1 MSEELPD
8 YIGHRQRLKERF
20 KLGGGGDMADYEM
33 LELLL
38 TLAIPRKD
46 TKPLAKALV
55 KEFGSFAEV
64 LFASDDKL
72 MTFTGLKEN
81 TILVFRIVRE
91 AALRMTWQKLSATE
105 APVLTSYDAIIEY
118 CRAASGYKDREEFRV
133 IFLNAKN
140 RIIGEEVQQRGSV
153 NAVAIHPGEVMRSAV
168 LKGATALILVHNH
181 PSGDVTPS
189 RADIEVTRKIAE
201 ALAAVEIRLIDHF
214 IVSKSLVFSFNDHG
228 KLVVS
233 KNGV

>member
-181 PSGDVTPS
+181 PSGDVTLS

-228 KLVVS
+228 LLS
-233 KNGV
+233 RN

>member
-153 NAVAIHPGEVMRSAV
+153 NAVAIHPGEVMRSVV

-228 KLVVS
+228 LLS
-233 KNGV
+233 RN

>member
-1 MSEELPD
+1 
-8 YIGHRQRLKERF
+8 
-20 KLGGGGDMADYEM
+20 MADYEM

-118 CRAASGYKDREEFRV
+118 CRAASGYKDRKEFRV

-228 KLVVS
+228 LLS
-233 KNGV
+233 RN

>member
-228 KLVVS
+228 LLS
-233 KNGV
+233 RN

>member
-140 RIIGEEVQQRGSV
+140 RIIGEDVQQRGSV

-181 PSGDVTPS
+181 PSGDVTHS
-189 RADIEVTRKIAE
+189 RYDIEVTRKI
-201 ALAAVEIRLIDHF
+201 
-214 IVSKSLVFSFNDHG
+214 S
-228 KLVVS
+228 
-233 KNGV
+233 

>member
-181 PSGDVTPS
+181 TSGDVTPS

-228 KLVVS
+228 LLS
-233 KNGV
+233 RN

>member
-1 MSEELPD
+1 MSEELLD

-228 KLVVS
+228 LLS
-233 KNGV
+233 RN

>member
-64 LFASDDKL
+64 LFASD
-72 MTFTGLKEN
+72 TFTGLKEN

-228 KLVVS
+228 LLS
-233 KNGV
+233 RN

>member
-1 MSEELPD
+1 
-8 YIGHRQRLKERF
+8 
-20 KLGGGGDMADYEM
+20 
-33 LELLL
+33 
-38 TLAIPRKD
+38 
-46 TKPLAKALV
+46 
-55 KEFGSFAEV
+55 
-64 LFASDDKL
+64 
-72 MTFTGLKEN
+72 
-81 TILVFRIVRE
+81 
-91 AALRMTWQKLSATE
+91 MTWQKLSATE

-228 KLVVS
+228 LLS
-233 KNGV
+233 RN

>member
-153 NAVAIHPGEVMRSAV
+153 NAVAIHPGEVMRPAV

-228 KLVVS
+228 LLS
-233 KNGV
+233 RN

>member
-181 PSGDVTPS
+181 PSGETTPS
-189 RADIEVTRKIAE
+189 QADKTLTQRLVQVLQLVDIRVPDHLIVGGRQIYSFAE
-201 ALAAVEIRLIDHF
+201 
-214 IVSKSLVFSFNDHG
+214 HG
-228 KLVVS
+228 LL
-233 KNGV
+233 

>member
-8 YIGHRQRLKERF
+8 YIGHCQRLKERF

-228 KLVVS
+228 LLS
-233 KNGV
+233 RN

>member
-8 YIGHRQRLKERF
+8 YRGHRQRLKERF

-153 NAVAIHPGEVMRSAV
+153 NAVAIHPGEAMRSAV
-168 LKGATALILVHNH
+168 LNGATARVLGHNP
-181 PSGDVTPS
+181 PSGEDTPS
-189 RADIEVTRKIAE
+189 RPGI
-201 ALAAVEIRLIDHF
+201 
-214 IVSKSLVFSFNDHG
+214 
-228 KLVVS
+228 
-233 KNGV
+233 

>member
-8 YIGHRQRLKERF
+8 YIGHRKRLKERF
-20 KLGGGGDMADYEM
+20 KLGGGNDMADYEM
-33 LELLL
+33 MELLL

-46 TKPLAKALV
+46 TKPLAKALI

-72 MTFTGLKEN
+72 IAFSGLKEN
-81 TILVFRIVRE
+81 TILVFKIVRE

-118 CRAASGYKDREEFRV
+118 CRAASGYKDREEFRI
-133 IFLNAKN
+133 IFLNARN

-153 NAVAIHPGEVMRSAV
+153 NAVAIHPGEVMRAAV
-168 LKGATALILVHNH
+168 LKGATSLILVHNH

-189 RADIEVTRKIAE
+189 RADIEVTKKIAE

-214 IVSKSLVFSFNDHG
+214 IVSKNLVFSFNDHG
-228 KLVVS
+228 LLRKS
-233 KNGV
+233 

>member
-38 TLAIPRKD
+38 TLAIPKKD

-228 KLVVS
+228 LLS
-233 KNGV
+233 RN

>member
-1 MSEELPD
+1 MSEETPD

-20 KLGGGGDMADYEM
+20 KIGGGGDMADYEM

-72 MTFTGLKEN
+72 ITFNGLKEN

-189 RADIEVTRKIAE
+189 RADIDVTRKIAE
-201 ALAAVEIRLIDHF
+201 ALSAVDIRLIDHF
-214 IVSKSLVFSFNDHG
+214 IVSKNLVFSFNDHG
-228 KLVVS
+228 LLGR
-233 KNGV
+233 N

>member
-1 MSEELPD
+1 M
-8 YIGHRQRLKERF
+8 
-20 KLGGGGDMADYEM
+20 
-33 LELLL
+33 
-38 TLAIPRKD
+38 
-46 TKPLAKALV
+46 
-55 KEFGSFAEV
+55 
-64 LFASDDKL
+64 
-72 MTFTGLKEN
+72 
-81 TILVFRIVRE
+81 
-91 AALRMTWQKLSATE
+91 
-105 APVLTSYDAIIEY
+105 
-118 CRAASGYKDREEFRV
+118 

-228 KLVVS
+228 LLS
-233 KNGV
+233 RN

>member
-46 TKPLAKALV
+46 AKPLAKALV

-228 KLVVS
+228 LLS
-233 KNGV
+233 RN

>member
-20 KLGGGGDMADYEM
+20 KLGGGGDRADYEM

-228 KLVVS
+228 LLS
-233 KNGV
+233 RN

>member
-1 MSEELPD
+1 MSEETPD

-20 KLGGGGDMADYEM
+20 KIGGGGDMADYEM

-72 MTFTGLKEN
+72 MTFNGLKEN

-201 ALAAVEIRLIDHF
+201 ALSAVDIRLIDHF
-214 IVSKSLVFSFNDHG
+214 IVSKNLVFSFNDHG
-228 KLVVS
+228 LLGR
-233 KNGV
+233 N

>member
-91 AALRMTWQKLSATE
+91 AALRMTW
-105 APVLTSYDAIIEY
+105 
-118 CRAASGYKDREEFRV
+118 
-133 IFLNAKN
+133 
-140 RIIGEEVQQRGSV
+140 
-153 NAVAIHPGEVMRSAV
+153 
-168 LKGATALILVHNH
+168 
-181 PSGDVTPS
+181 
-189 RADIEVTRKIAE
+189 
-201 ALAAVEIRLIDHF
+201 
-214 IVSKSLVFSFNDHG
+214 
-228 KLVVS
+228 
-233 KNGV
+233 

>member
-168 LKGATALILVHNH
+168 LKGATALIH
-181 PSGDVTPS
+181 
-189 RADIEVTRKIAE
+189 IFKRK
-201 ALAAVEIRLIDHF
+201 ALRKVISFICLPNLTLNVSILNSPFVNFSSSQGLHLPALPVGRCPAAR
-214 IVSKSLVFSFNDHG
+214 
-228 KLVVS
+228 
-233 KNGV
+233 

>member
-55 KEFGSFAEV
+55 KEFGQFCRSLVCFGRQTV
-64 LFASDDKL
+64 
-72 MTFTGLKEN
+72 TFTGLKEN

-153 NAVAIHPGEVMRSAV
+153 NAVAIHPGRSECV
-168 LKGATALILVHNH
+168 
-181 PSGDVTPS
+181 
-189 RADIEVTRKIAE
+189 RR
-201 ALAAVEIRLIDHF
+201 F
-214 IVSKSLVFSFNDHG
+214 
-228 KLVVS
+228 
-233 KNGV
+233 

>member
-181 PSGDVTPS
+181 PSGDVTPL

-228 KLVVS
+228 LLS
-233 KNGV
+233 RN

>member
-118 CRAASGYKDREEFRV
+118 CRAASGYKDRDEFRV

-228 KLVVS
+228 LLS
-233 KNGV
+233 RN

>member
-201 ALAAVEIRLIDHF
+201 AQAAVEIRLIDHF

-228 KLVVS
+228 LLS
-233 KNGV
+233 RN

>member
-46 TKPLAKALV
+46 TKPLTKALV

-228 KLVVS
+228 LLS
-233 KNGV
+233 RN

>member
-91 AALRMTWQKLSATE
+91 AALRM
-105 APVLTSYDAIIEY
+105 TSYDAIIEY

-228 KLVVS
+228 LLGR
-233 KNGV
+233 N

>member
-214 IVSKSLVFSFNDHG
+214 IVSKSLVSSFNDHG
-228 KLVVS
+228 LLGR
-233 KNGV
+233 N

>member
-214 IVSKSLVFSFNDHG
+214 IVSKSLVFSFNYHG
-228 KLVVS
+228 LLS
-233 KNGV
+233 RN

>member
-8 YIGHRQRLKERF
+8 YIGHRKRLKERF
-20 KLGGGGDMADYEM
+20 KLGGGNDMADYEM
-33 LELLL
+33 MELLL

-46 TKPLAKALV
+46 TKPLAKALI

-72 MTFTGLKEN
+72 MTFSGLKEN
-81 TILVFRIVRE
+81 TILVFKIVRE

-118 CRAASGYKDREEFRV
+118 CRAASGYKDREEFRI
-133 IFLNAKN
+133 IFLNARN

-168 LKGATALILVHNH
+168 LKGATSLILVHNH

-189 RADIEVTRKIAE
+189 RADIEVTKKIAE

-214 IVSKSLVFSFNDHG
+214 IVSKNLVFSFNDHG
-228 KLVVS
+228 LLRKS
-233 KNGV
+233 

>member
-140 RIIGEEVQQRGSV
+140 RIIGVEVQQRGSV
-153 NAVAIHPGEVMRSAV
+153 IAVAIHPGEVMRSAV

-214 IVSKSLVFSFNDHG
+214 IVSKSLGFSFNDHG
-228 KLVVS
+228 LLGR
-233 KNGV
+233 N